1 MEGLLA
7 ILAGAFAVAVSPLV
21 PVMRPAAKAAVKGGL
36 VLADVA
42 TSAAVGAAAVATGA
56 AAAANH
62 QWEQL
67 RSHASAEKTAANGA
81 STAEAVA
88 DTAVDVAPAESVPT
102 TAAPEADATSSTE
115 MNADNASAAPAAAV
129 EPEAAEP
136 EVTEP
141 EAVEPEATQTPP
153 ADELADETNG
163 AAPGATGSSSE
174 LLEIDGIGP
183 KVADILTAAGFTT
196 LAQLAA
202 ADVDQL
208 RAVLAAAGPRY
219 RSVNPSSWP
228 EQASRQLEAA

>member
-7 ILAGAFAVAVSPLV
+7 ILAGAFAVAVAPLV

-36 VLADVA
+36 ALAGVA
-42 TSAAVGAAAVATGA
+42 TGAAAGAAAVATGA

-67 RSHASAEKTAANGA
+67 RSHASAEKTAASGA
-81 STAEAVA
+81 ITAEAVA
-88 DTAVDVAPAESVPT
+88 YTAMDVAPVESVPT

-115 MNADNASAAPAAAV
+115 MNTDNASTAPAEAV
-129 EPEAAEP
+129 EP

-141 EAVEPEATQTPP
+141 EVTQTPLV
-153 ADELADETNG
+153 DELAGEANG

-183 KVADILTAAGFTT
+183 KVAGL
-196 LAQLAA
+196 LAA
-202 ADVDQL
+202 AGITTFGELAATDVDQL
-208 RAVLAAAGPRY
+208 RALLAAAGSRY
-219 RSVNPSSWP
+219 RAMDPSSWP
-228 EQASRQLEAA
+228 AQASRRLESA